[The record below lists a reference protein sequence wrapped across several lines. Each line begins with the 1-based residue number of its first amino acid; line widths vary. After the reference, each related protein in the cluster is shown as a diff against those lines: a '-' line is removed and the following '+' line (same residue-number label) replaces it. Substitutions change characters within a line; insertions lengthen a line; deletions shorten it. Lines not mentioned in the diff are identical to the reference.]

1 MIAVL
6 PLRIMIHSPIHTE
19 IHIAADIY
27 AAVAKDSKISFGG
40 NVATVGLLMAR
51 QSKPEP
57 IRHTLHYLPGAKGQ
71 KKRPHEA
78 GVKLLRQV
86 SYRQETYRAVTPLY
100 AVTCRGPS

>member
-1 MIAVL
+1 
-6 PLRIMIHSPIHTE
+6 MIHSPIHTE

-27 AAVAKDSKISFGG
+27 AATAKDSKLSFRGV
-40 NVATVGLLMAR
+40 VATVGLRMAWHR
-51 QSKPEP
+51 KPQP
-57 IRHTLHYLPGAKGQ
+57 IRFALHYLPGAKGQ